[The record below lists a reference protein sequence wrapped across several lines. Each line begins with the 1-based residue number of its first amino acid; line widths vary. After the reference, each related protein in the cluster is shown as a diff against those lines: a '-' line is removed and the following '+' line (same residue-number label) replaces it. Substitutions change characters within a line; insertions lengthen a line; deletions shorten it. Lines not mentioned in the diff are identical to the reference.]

1 MNRHLASRNL
11 ASRNLARL
19 AACLIAV
26 LCVTIGAS
34 LPANADIKDVDRA
47 TLDKMIGDYIRAN
60 PEVVREALLSLAERE
75 AAERREQAM
84 FILKNDDGDP
94 FLGNPDASFVIYE
107 FSDYNCG
114 YCKRVFKPLQDLI
127 AADGDIKL
135 VIKEFPILSE
145 SSLLAAQAGIAA
157 QAQGVFEE
165 FHVAM
170 MTARGAISM
179 DSIMAAAQS
188 AGADLDRLRADM
200 NSPAIE
206 AIIARTRAA
215 AQQLEI
221 SGTPGLVIGRQVIP
235 GAIGLDQMREIIA
248 DERAANS

>member
-1 MNRHLASRNL
+1 MFRHLASRHYL
-11 ASRNLARL
+11 RL
-19 AACLIAV
+19 AARLMTA
-26 LCVTIGAS
+26 LCITVGVS
-34 LPANADIKDVDRA
+34 LPASADIKNVDREA
-47 TLDKMIGDYIRAN
+47 LDRMIGDYIRAN
-60 PEVVREALLSLAERE
+60 PEVVRDALLSLAERE
-75 AAERREQAM
+75 ATERREQAM

-114 YCKRVFKPLQDLI
+114 YCKRVFKPLQELI

-135 VIKEFPILSE
+135 VVKEFPILSE

-157 QAQGVFEE
+157 QAQDVFEE
-165 FHVAM
+165 FHIAM
-170 MTARGAISM
+170 MTGRGAISM
-179 DSIMAAAQS
+179 NSILAAAKS
-188 AGADLDRLRADM
+188 AGADLDRLQADM
-200 NSPAIE
+200 NSPATE

-248 DERAANS
+248 TERAANS